1 MQKHIVVYEGLLEQ
15 NEDGDLKINDSDVI
29 FDILRFFIG
38 ENIRLTIEEIKE
50 VKKYFCYF

>member
-1 MQKHIVVYEGLLEQ
+1 MQKHIVVYEGLLDQ

-38 ENIRLTIEEIKE
+38 ENIRLTIEESKRL
-50 VKKYFCYF
+50 